1 MTNNILVT
9 GRFNILHPGHIRL
22 LKFAKELGGKLFVG
36 VESDNKAGVNSYV
49 NENLRIESLKSNN
62 WVDECF
68 LYNESVE
75 NIIVKYDINIVVKG
89 KEHENKFNEELE
101 IMQKRK
107 GKLIFSSGESIF
119 SSVDLITKEFRE
131 IDSNSIDILICKCL
145 II

>member
-36 VESDNKAGVNSYV
+36 VESDIKAGSHAYV
-49 NENLRIESLKSNN
+49 DENLRIESLISNN

-68 LYNESVE
+68 IYNESIEAVINKY
-75 NIIVKYDINIVVKG
+75 NINLVVKG
-89 KEHENKFNEELE
+89 KEHEDKYNEELVL
-101 IMQKRK
+101 MKKRG

-119 SSVDLITKEFRE
+119 SSVDLLSFLFLSKLYF
-131 IDSNSIDILICKCL
+131 
-145 II
+145 